1 MSGEDGIL
9 GNLPRERPGT
19 RSGKREAATAGPTRK
34 AAPKPRISDPKATQ
48 ATPAAGP
55 RGATKARPAPPVG
68 TDPVGEAARVAGQVA
83 GAGLRVAAR
92 VAGGV
97 VGRLSRP

>member
-19 RSGKREAATAGPTRK
+19 RSGKRDAAKAAAPRK
-34 AAPKPRISDPKATQ
+34 AAPKARASGPKPPEPKPTAPR
-48 ATPAAGP
+48 PAAS
-55 RGATKARPAPPVG
+55 RAHPAPPAH

-83 GAGLRVAAR
+83 GVGLRNAAR

-97 VGRLSRP
+97 IGRLPRP